1 MTRKAWTRSVMGVGI
16 VLGTL
21 VATPVAWANASSSIW
36 SPTVIEANGQVVSH
50 VEHIVAVDP
59 FAHEKTSWL
68 PIWYL
73 ETALSKLG
81 VQSTWNGRVW
91 TMETPSSWRADVK
104 NTIDKMPTA
113 SEMELVIDGKE
124 VEIAPRLVARDPWG
138 HSETTYAPVY
148 YVMEAVQAA
157 GGEVAWNGEQLSLN
171 APNPNTSSSNQSKSY
186 TVSQMRFSSES
197 AAVAEIQTLE
207 ASYWGGTSQNPPV
220 SIAPGVKAQFKGGAG
235 QSAYEWNEGDW
246 TFIVKLYSAPSTTQD
261 TLKLIVMDIQ
271 DSALADVRTKGVV
284 VITQS
289 GQSTNIFNVHAVWQ
303 KGTSVWRL
311 NEKGILLS
319 VLRNIQQMSS

>member
-1 MTRKAWTRSVMGVGI
+1 MVG
-16 VLGTL
+16 LFGAM
-21 VATPVAWANASSSIW
+21 VATSVAWAGTSSSIPEW
-36 SPTVIEANGQVVSH
+36 APTVIKANGQVVSH
-50 VEHIVAVDP
+50 VEHIIAVDP
-59 FAHEKTSWL
+59 FSQEKTSWL

-104 NTIDKMPTA
+104 NTIGKMPTA

-124 VEIAPRLVARDPWG
+124 VEIAPKLVAKEPWG

-171 APNPNTSSSNQSKSY
+171 APNPSTSSSNQSKPY

-197 AAVAEIQTLE
+197 AAVAEIQKLE
-207 ASYWGGTSQNPPV
+207 ASYWGGPSQNPPV

-261 TLKLIVMDIQ
+261 TLKSIVMDIQ
-271 DSALADVRTKGVV
+271 DSALADVRTRGLV
-284 VITQS
+284 VITQNDE
-289 GQSTNIFNVHAVWQ
+289 STNIFNVHAVWQ
-303 KGTSVWRL
+303 KGTSVWQMDESNNL
-311 NEKGILLS
+311 VEILSHVRTLS
-319 VLRNIQQMSS
+319 I

>member
-1 MTRKAWTRSVMGVGI
+1 MV
-16 VLGTL
+16 
-21 VATPVAWANASSSIW
+21 WANASSSIW

-50 VEHIVAVDP
+50 VEYIVAVDP
-59 FAHEKTSWL
+59 FSHEKTSWL

-91 TMETPSSWRADVK
+91 TMATPSSWRADVK

-124 VEIAPRLVARDPWG
+124 VEIAPKLVAKDPWG

-171 APNPNTSSSNQSKSY
+171 APNPTSSSNQSKSY

-197 AAVAEIQTLE
+197 AAVADIQKLE

-261 TLKLIVMDIQ
+261 TLKSIVMDIQ
-271 DSALADVRTKGVV
+271 DSALADVRTRGLV
-284 VITQS
+284 VITQNDE
-289 GQSTNIFNVHAVWQ
+289 STNIFNVHAVWQ
-303 KGTSVWRL
+303 KGTSVWQL
-311 NEKGILLS
+311 NEKGVLLT
-319 VLRNIQQMSS
+319 VLRNIQQISP